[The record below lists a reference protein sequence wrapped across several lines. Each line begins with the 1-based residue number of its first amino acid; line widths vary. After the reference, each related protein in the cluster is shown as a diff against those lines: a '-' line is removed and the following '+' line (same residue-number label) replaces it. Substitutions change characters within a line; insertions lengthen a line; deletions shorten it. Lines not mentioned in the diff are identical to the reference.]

1 MIAKFSDFR
10 LDGYRSQSGSFN
22 RKEFLM
28 AFSDFRWWGIPY
40 KGFFHLNERMFVFL
54 LKSVF
59 FYNNAR
65 RIGEFEIDRKEF
77 IKKCSDHAIA
87 IGRIA
92 SEVCK

>member
-1 MIAKFSDFR
+1 
-10 LDGYRSQSGSFN
+10 
-22 RKEFLM
+22 M
-28 AFSDFRWWGIPY
+28 AFSDFRWWGLPY
-40 KGFFHLNERMFVFL
+40 KFFSYLNEQMFVFL
-54 LKSVF
+54 LKSV

-65 RIGEFEIDRKEF
+65 RIGEFEIDHKEF